1 MSGRVGTA
9 LTSEDDGKQ
18 GKENQIYSAC
28 GEGDLGLVKKLVAK
42 NKKLI
47 NTPDATGRTALY
59 YACTRGKKRTV
70 DLLLQRGA
78 DCKTMANRNILHE
91 TVLEYSRTWKRYQ
104 QLSDI
109 IQTLIDAGADSN
121 HRSVHRSSPFEI
133 TTKKKIPW
141 DKFKEY
147 SRQVNILR
155 VVWGIF

>member
-9 LTSEDDGKQ
+9 STSEDDGKQ
-18 GKENQIYSAC
+18 GKENQIYLAC
-28 GEGDLGLVKKLVAK
+28 GEGDLGLVKKLVYK
-42 NKKLI
+42 NEKLI
-47 NTPDATGRTALY
+47 NTSDGTGRTPLY
-59 YACTRGKKRTV
+59 YACTRGRKRTV
-70 DLLLQRGA
+70 DVLVQRGT
-78 DCKTMANRNILHE
+78 DFKTMANRNILHQ
-91 TVLEYSRTWKRYQ
+91 TVLEYSRAWKRYQ

-109 IQTLIDAGADSN
+109 IQTLIDAGADFN
-121 HRSVHRSSPFEI
+121 HKSVHRSSPFDI